1 MSNFKMLKLVTG
13 EMLIAIIKEEEDER
27 YVIEYPLTIVP
38 IPSEQANGMQNQVG
52 FAKSLPFSD
61 YSKKMTL
68 SKDSIVIES
77 FLDKKLA
84 DVYEKNVIQLRSQES
99 NIIVPGMKVPDKML
113 KNGVAS
119 DFRKLNT

>member
-38 IPSEQANGMQNQVG
+38 IPSEQVNGMQNQVG

-68 SKDSIVIES
+68 SKDSIAIES

-99 NIIVPGMKVPDKML
+99 NIIVPGMKVPDEML